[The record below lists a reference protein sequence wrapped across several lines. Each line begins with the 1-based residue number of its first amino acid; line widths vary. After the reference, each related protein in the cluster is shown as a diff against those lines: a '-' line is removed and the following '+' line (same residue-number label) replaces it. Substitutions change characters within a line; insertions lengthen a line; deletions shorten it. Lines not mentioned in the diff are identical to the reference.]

1 MRFIGSLR
9 FRPWSESTEAYAS
22 KIGPKART
30 AEPFGSCGAFKAL
43 DAEGK
48 VRLAHGGSESKVLW
62 PDSDPGPNLMNL
74 K

>member
-30 AEPFGSCGAFKAL
+30 AEPFDACGAFEPL

-48 VRLAHGGSESKVLW
+48 VRLEYGGL
-62 PDSDPGPNLMNL
+62 NLRSCGEIRTL
-74 K
+74 VRI